1 MTTHRFGIIDDHA
14 HPFPLT
20 PQPLE
25 LAEISL
31 DVETGPNG
39 TRRRQDLAAGRLTLE
54 ILQVQLSHY
63 LGCPVHD
70 LKAAREQA
78 ARDWPGYVQGLFDDV
93 GLITMLLDGGPQP
106 LDPPALADY
115 AALTNRPLRS
125 MFRVEAA
132 LDPMIEAGLGAQ
144 EILDGVS
151 DAISAAAATGAV
163 ACKTVLAYRT
173 GLAVDAT
180 ATLLDAQ
187 ASLNTPHNDAL
198 PIRRRGKA
206 LRDLVLRQTLAQCG
220 DLELPLQ
227 VHTGYG
233 DSELRL
239 ADADPLG
246 LDDIL
251 RTPEGQHAQ
260 VVLIHAAYP
269 WHEKVAYLAAA
280 RTSVWA
286 EFSLVNLLNPAT
298 SARRLLE
305 LIELAPTTRILVGS
319 DGHGPPETHWF
330 ALTVLRQAWAQVRTQ
345 LDALTRPSWLDE
357 VEHNIFANNART
369 LYRLSSTYV
378 GAIH

>member
-1 MTTHRFGIIDDHA
+1 VTTQRVGIIDDHA

-20 PQPLE
+20 PQPFE

-39 TRRRQDLAAGRLTLE
+39 TRRRQDLAPGRLTLE
-54 ILQVQLSHY
+54 ILQVQLSKY
-63 LGCPVHD
+63 LGCPVRD
-70 LKAAREQA
+70 LEAAREQA
-78 ARDWPGYVQGLFDDV
+78 ARDWPGYVRGLFDDV
-93 GLITMLLDGGPQP
+93 GLTGMLLDGGSQP
-106 LDPPALADY
+106 LDEPALKNY
-115 AALTNRPLRS
+115 SALTNRPIWS
-125 MFRVEAA
+125 MFRVEAV
-132 LDPMIEAGLGAQ
+132 LDPMIAAGLGAQ

-151 DAISAAAATGAV
+151 NAITAAAATGAV

-173 GLAVDAT
+173 GLAVDAA

-187 ASLNTPHNDAL
+187 TSLNPHDPL
-198 PIRRRGKA
+198 PVRRRGKA

-220 DLELPLQ
+220 DLGLPLQ

-251 RTPEGQHAQ
+251 RTPEGQHAR

-269 WHEKVAYLAAA
+269 WHEKVAYLAAVRA
-280 RTSVWA
+280 SVWA

-345 LDALTRPSWLDE
+345 LDGLTRPGWLDQT
-357 VEHNIFANNART
+357 EHNIFTDNART
-369 LYRLSSTYV
+369 LYRLTTD
-378 GAIH
+378 

>member
-20 PQPLE
+20 PQPFE

-54 ILQVQLSHY
+54 ILQGQLSNY

-70 LKAAREQA
+70 LGAAREQA
-78 ARDWPGYVQGLFDDV
+78 ARDWPAYVRGLFDDV
-93 GLITMLLDGGPQP
+93 GLIAMLLDGGSYP
-106 LDPPALADY
+106 LDGAALANY
-115 AALTNRPLRS
+115 VALTNRPMWS
-125 MFRVEAA
+125 MFRVEAV
-132 LDPMIEAGLGAQ
+132 LDPMIAAGLGAQ
-144 EILDGVS
+144 EILGGVS
-151 DAISAAAATGAV
+151 DAISAAAATGVV

-173 GLAVDAT
+173 GLAVDAA

-187 ASLNTPHNDAL
+187 ASLNTRHDDVL
-198 PIRRRGKA
+198 PVRRRGKA

-220 DLELPLQ
+220 DLGLPLQ

-251 RTPEGQHAQ
+251 RTPEGQHAR

-269 WHEKVAYLAAA
+269 WHEKVAYLAAVRA
-280 RTSVWA
+280 SVWA

-345 LDALTRPSWLDE
+345 LAGLTRPGWLDE
-357 VEHNIFANNART
+357 VEHNMFADNART
-369 LYRLSSTYV
+369 LYGLTND
-378 GAIH
+378 